1 MAEETIGW
9 FAAVDWGSKKHQ
21 ACVLDARGG
30 VAGER
35 EFPHSGAG
43 LTELADWVRSI
54 TGGASVVAIAVEVP
68 HGPVVDVLLDRGFIV
83 HSINPKQ
90 LDRLRD
96 RFSVAGAKDDRRDA
110 YVAASGLR
118 TDRHL
123 FRRVQAADPHIAELR
138 EWSRLAE
145 ELKQERVRLG
155 NRLHHQ
161 IWRYYPQLLELT
173 DDVAADW
180 FLDLWTLAPTPA
192 KGEHSS
198 RSGRRECRFQSNRR
212 NWL

>member
-9 FAAVDWGSKKHQ
+9 FAAVDWGSEKHQ

-54 TGGASVVAIAVEVP
+54 TGEASVVAIAVEVP

-138 EWSRLAE
+138 E
-145 ELKQERVRLG
+145 
-155 NRLHHQ
+155 
-161 IWRYYPQLLELT
+161 
-173 DDVAADW
+173 
-180 FLDLWTLAPTPA
+180 
-192 KGEHSS
+192 
-198 RSGRRECRFQSNRR
+198 CRAWPKS
-212 NWL
+212 